1 MILGKC
7 QVIENKVKCNQYGRK
22 YINKCNNSA
31 NVDNKTK
38 SRVDKNT
45 QFGTVVKKMSMRVF
59 LAAKEYVNK

>member
-1 MILGKC
+1 MVLGKY
-7 QVIENKVKCNQYGRK
+7 QVIENKVKCNQYGRN
-22 YINKCNNSA
+22 YINKCNNST

-38 SRVDKNT
+38 SRVDKNS